1 MLIYK
6 KPGEGEYPAVAESGN
21 ELLIGEYSV
30 NLDNKRRDSE
40 NIVDIKENQTFIANL
55 VIPPN
60 TYTEVDSGEV
70 DEDGSTI
77 INKVLDP
84 INKGRIKV
92 ILWPQ
97 NIYNNNNEIE
107 E

>member
-21 ELLIGEYSV
+21 ELLVGEYSV

-40 NIVDIKENQTFIANL
+40 NIVDIKENQTFIANI

-70 DEDGSTI
+70 DEDGSAI

-97 NIYNNNNEIE
+97 YIYNNNNEIE